1 MDYCIRLVRSL
12 LLACVLATGSFAV
25 LAETSHAAK
34 VSISHDRPFESDETL
49 RQWFQEQDR
58 LLDDIL
64 LRLSRIENLVRD
76 IFRLIERLP
85 DVAASTRQTAPTAPP
100 AAPIVIA
107 PPPARPSG
115 VWGFFDQWGA
125 LLAAAGLLL
134 LLLLMALRRR
144 VASGAA
150 TAATPPAQA
159 VLPAPSFKQSAPP
172 AARAAATSPPPQTTL
187 QETAAPSPARPT
199 AATPAQPAPSAAPQ
213 PQPPSPAPED
223 SDEAA
228 EQALELAEIML
239 SMGLGHGAAQT
250 LIEQIRKEPKQALR
264 HWLKLLE
271 IYRKNGQQEEFQRC
285 AEELRQ
291 HFNVQPEDWEPRPEA
306 QRSIAD
312 YPHIAARLT
321 ELWGKPGCLAY
332 LQNLLGDNR
341 GGTRTGFPQSAAEEL
356 LLLSAMIKS
365 GDIPG

>member
-1 MDYCIRLVRSL
+1 MDYCARLVRSL
-12 LLACVLATGSFAV
+12 VLACLLATGVSSV
-25 LAETSHAAK
+25 LAEPLPAAQ
-34 VSISHDRPFESDETL
+34 VSISRDRPLESDETL

-76 IFRLIERLP
+76 IFRLVERLP
-85 DVAASTRQTAPTAPP
+85 DYAAATRQTPSSAPHP
-100 AAPIVIA
+100 APIVIEA
-107 PPPARPSG
+107 PPARPG
-115 VWGFFDQWGA
+115 GLWGFFDQWGP

-134 LLLLMALRRR
+134 LLLLMAQRRR
-144 VASGAA
+144 AASGAA
-150 TAATPPAQA
+150 TAVTPPTQA
-159 VLPAPSFKQSAPP
+159 VPPAPTFEKSPPPTPRAAAVPPTIQTTQQEAPAPP
-172 AARAAATSPPPQTTL
+172 AARS
-187 QETAAPSPARPT
+187 EE
-199 AATPAQPAPSAAPQ
+199 ATPAQPAPSAAPQ
-213 PQPPSPAPED
+213 PAAPED
-223 SDEAA
+223 SEEAA

-291 HFNVQPEDWEPRPEA
+291 HFNVQPEDWNPRPEA